1 MAYGLW
7 LMAFGSYSQGR
18 HCGLDPQ
25 SPEYYRAAIGHSH
38 RPSAQKQLTM
48 KKTLLFLGLL
58 LALFAC
64 NNTPKPET
72 DNTTKEPPT
81 PKTVNEAIQLLTD
94 SIAMDSTNAHYYLS
108 RAKAYFANE
117 QVGQAMVDIN
127 KSLQLNPNDVDTYLL
142 LADVYYALG
151 DQDNINASLN
161 KAAEINPK
169 DARPLVKLAELNLLQ
184 QNFNLAFAYVDK
196 ALSLSSY
203 NPSAYFVKGMCYM
216 ASKQDTVNAL
226 RNFQLAAEQDGSF
239 YDPVEQICRIYAAQE
254 PPYAMDYLRKAQ
266 QQFPEITNARYELA
280 LYLQSH
286 GQPEEA
292 LAHYDTILMKY
303 PMNYF
308 VLFNK
313 GYVNYV
319 FLEDDEAALDYFNK
333 ALEINPAYTDAKYN
347 KGLVLEQM
355 GDYSQAVEIY
365 KDVLKTQPDY
375 DLAIDALNR
384 IQKKVKR

>member
-1 MAYGLW
+1 
-7 LMAFGSYSQGR
+7 
-18 HCGLDPQ
+18 
-25 SPEYYRAAIGHSH
+25 
-38 RPSAQKQLTM
+38 M
-48 KKTLLFLGLL
+48 KKSILFLGLL
-58 LALFAC
+58 LALFGC
-64 NNTPKPET
+64 DNTPEPET
-72 DNTTKEPPT
+72 VNTTQGHQARVT
-81 PKTVNEAIQLLTD
+81 TNEAIQLLTD
-94 SIAMDSTNAHYYLS
+94 SIAMDSTNAHFYLN
-108 RAKAYFANE
+108 RARIYFSNE

-161 KAAEINPK
+161 KAAEIDPN

-203 NPSAYFVKGMCYM
+203 NPNAYFVKGMCYM

-254 PPYAMDYLRKAQ
+254 PPYAMDYLRKVQ
-266 QQFPEITNARYELA
+266 QQFPEIINARYELA

-308 VLFNK
+308 VMFNK

-319 FLEDDEAALDYFNK
+319 YLEDDEAALDYFNK
-333 ALEINPAYTDAKYN
+333 ALEVNPAYTDAKYN
-347 KGLVLEQM
+347 KGRVLEQM

-365 KDVLKTQPDY
+365 KDVLKSQPDY

-384 IQKKVKR
+384 IQKKVKQ